1 MLNPKRSRFLRMSL
15 INHLSTISSN
25 RKNFPN
31 GQYPGG
37 GQRTML
43 NPEMNVLIVDDA
55 ATMRR
60 IVRSLL
66 RELGIKN
73 VREAEDGEIAFED
86 LKRQRADLVVSD
98 WSMPKMTGIELLRAI
113 RHDETLKDIP
123 VLMVTAESKKE
134 NIMEAVQAGV
144 SNYIVKPF
152 NSKTLE
158 EKLNKIFK

>member
-1 MLNPKRSRFLRMSL
+1 M
-15 INHLSTISSN
+15 I
-25 RKNFPN
+25 
-31 GQYPGG
+31 
-37 GQRTML
+37 
-43 NPEMNVLIVDDA
+43 NPEMNVLVVDDA

-73 VREAEDGEIAFED
+73 VREAEDGEMAFED
-86 LKRQRADLVVSD
+86 LKRQKADLVVSD
-98 WSMPKMTGIELLRAI
+98 WAMPKMTGIELLRAI
-113 RHDETLKDIP
+113 RQDDALKDTP

-144 SNYIVKPF
+144 NNYIVKPF

-158 EKLNKIFK
+158 EKLNKIFKEA

>member
-1 MLNPKRSRFLRMSL
+1 M
-15 INHLSTISSN
+15 I
-25 RKNFPN
+25 
-31 GQYPGG
+31 
-37 GQRTML
+37 
-43 NPEMNVLIVDDA
+43 NPEMNVLVVDDA

-73 VREAEDGEIAFED
+73 VREAEDGEMAFED
-86 LKRQRADLVVSD
+86 LKRQKADLVVSD
-98 WSMPKMTGIELLRAI
+98 WAMPKMTGIELLRAI
-113 RHDETLKDIP
+113 RQDGALKDTP

-144 SNYIVKPF
+144 NNYIVKPF

-158 EKLNKIFK
+158 EKLSKIFKDA

>member
-1 MLNPKRSRFLRMSL
+1 M
-15 INHLSTISSN
+15 I
-25 RKNFPN
+25 
-31 GQYPGG
+31 
-37 GQRTML
+37 
-43 NPEMNVLIVDDA
+43 NPEMNVLVVDDA

-73 VREAEDGEIAFED
+73 VREAEDGEMAFED
-86 LKRQRADLVVSD
+86 LKRQKADLVVSD
-98 WSMPKMTGIELLRAI
+98 WAMPKMTGIELLRAI
-113 RHDETLKDIP
+113 RQDAALKDTP

-158 EKLNKIFK
+158 DKLSKIFKDA

>member
-1 MLNPKRSRFLRMSL
+1 
-15 INHLSTISSN
+15 
-25 RKNFPN
+25 
-31 GQYPGG
+31 
-37 GQRTML
+37 
-43 NPEMNVLIVDDA
+43 
-55 ATMRR
+55 
-60 IVRSLL
+60 L

>member
-1 MLNPKRSRFLRMSL
+1 MLNPDMS
-15 INHLSTISSN
+15 
-25 RKNFPN
+25 
-31 GQYPGG
+31 
-37 GQRTML
+37 
-43 NPEMNVLIVDDA
+43 VLVVDDA

-73 VREAEDGEIAFED
+73 VREAEDGEMAFED
-86 LKRQRADLVVSD
+86 LKRQKADLVVSD
-98 WSMPKMTGIELLRAI
+98 WAMPRMTGIELLRAI
-113 RHDETLKDIP
+113 RQDENLKETP

-144 SNYIVKPF
+144 NNYIVKPF

-158 EKLNKIFK
+158 EKLNKIFKTA

>member
-1 MLNPKRSRFLRMSL
+1 MLNPD
-15 INHLSTISSN
+15 
-25 RKNFPN
+25 
-31 GQYPGG
+31 
-37 GQRTML
+37 
-43 NPEMNVLIVDDA
+43 MNVLVVDDA

-73 VREAEDGEIAFED
+73 VREAEDGEMAFED
-86 LKRQRADLVVSD
+86 LKRQKADLVVSD
-98 WSMPKMTGIELLRAI
+98 WAMPKMTGIELLRAI
-113 RHDETLKDIP
+113 CQDDALKEIP

-158 EKLNKIFK
+158 DKLNKIFKIA

>member
-1 MLNPKRSRFLRMSL
+1 M
-15 INHLSTISSN
+15 I
-25 RKNFPN
+25 
-31 GQYPGG
+31 
-37 GQRTML
+37 
-43 NPEMNVLIVDDA
+43 NPEMNVLVVDDA

-73 VREAEDGEIAFED
+73 VREAEDGEMAFED
-86 LKRQRADLVVSD
+86 LKRQKADLVVSD
-98 WSMPKMTGIELLRAI
+98 WAMPKMTGVELLRAI
-113 RHDETLKDIP
+113 RKDDALKDTP

-144 SNYIVKPF
+144 NNYIVKPF

-158 EKLNKIFK
+158 EKLNKIFKEA

>member
-1 MLNPKRSRFLRMSL
+1 MLKADL
-15 INHLSTISSN
+15 
-25 RKNFPN
+25 
-31 GQYPGG
+31 
-37 GQRTML
+37 
-43 NPEMNVLIVDDA
+43 NVLVVDDA

-73 VREAEDGEIAFED
+73 VREAEDGEAAFEN
-86 LKRQRADLVVSD
+86 LKLQKADLVVSD
-98 WSMPKMTGIELLRAI
+98 WTMPKMTGIELLRAI
-113 RHDETLKDIP
+113 RQDSTLKDTP

-144 SNYIVKPF
+144 TNYIVKPF

-158 EKLNKIFK
+158 EKLNKIFKEV

>member
-1 MLNPKRSRFLRMSL
+1 
-15 INHLSTISSN
+15 
-25 RKNFPN
+25 
-31 GQYPGG
+31 
-37 GQRTML
+37 ML
-43 NPEMNVLIVDDA
+43 NPEMNVLVVDDA

-73 VREAEDGEIAFED
+73 VREAEDGEMAFED
-86 LKRQRADLVVSD
+86 LKRQKADLVVSD
-98 WSMPKMTGIELLRAI
+98 WAMPKMTGIELLRAI
-113 RHDETLKDIP
+113 RQDEALKETP

-144 SNYIVKPF
+144 NNYIVKPF

-158 EKLNKIFK
+158 EKLNKIFKIA

>member
-1 MLNPKRSRFLRMSL
+1 MLNPD
-15 INHLSTISSN
+15 
-25 RKNFPN
+25 
-31 GQYPGG
+31 
-37 GQRTML
+37 
-43 NPEMNVLIVDDA
+43 MNVLVVDDA

-73 VREAEDGEIAFED
+73 VREAEDGEMALED

-98 WSMPKMTGIELLRAI
+98 WAMPKMTGIELLRAI
-113 RHDETLKDIP
+113 RQDSALKDTP

-134 NIMEAVQAGV
+134 SIMEAIQAGV
-144 SNYIVKPF
+144 NNYIVKPF

-158 EKLNKIFK
+158 EKLNKIFKVA

>member
-1 MLNPKRSRFLRMSL
+1 MLNPD
-15 INHLSTISSN
+15 
-25 RKNFPN
+25 
-31 GQYPGG
+31 
-37 GQRTML
+37 
-43 NPEMNVLIVDDA
+43 MNVLVVDDA

-73 VREAEDGEIAFED
+73 VREAEDGEMAFED
-86 LKRQRADLVVSD
+86 LKRQKADLVVSD
-98 WSMPKMTGIELLRAI
+98 WAMPKMTGIELLRAI
-113 RHDETLKDIP
+113 RQDEALKEIP

-158 EKLNKIFK
+158 DKLNKIFKVA

>member
-1 MLNPKRSRFLRMSL
+1 MLNPD
-15 INHLSTISSN
+15 
-25 RKNFPN
+25 
-31 GQYPGG
+31 
-37 GQRTML
+37 
-43 NPEMNVLIVDDA
+43 MNVLVVDDA

-73 VREAEDGEIAFED
+73 VREAEDGEMAFED

-98 WSMPKMTGIELLRAI
+98 WAMPKMTGIELLRAI
-113 RHDETLKDIP
+113 RQDEALKEIP

-158 EKLNKIFK
+158 DKLNKIFKIA

>member
-1 MLNPKRSRFLRMSL
+1 MINPD
-15 INHLSTISSN
+15 
-25 RKNFPN
+25 
-31 GQYPGG
+31 
-37 GQRTML
+37 
-43 NPEMNVLIVDDA
+43 MNVLVVDDA

-73 VREAEDGEIAFED
+73 VREAEDGEMAFED
-86 LKRQRADLVVSD
+86 LKRQKADLVVSD
-98 WSMPKMTGIELLRAI
+98 WAMPKMTGIELLRAI
-113 RHDETLKDIP
+113 RQDENLKETP

-144 SNYIVKPF
+144 NNYIVKPF

-158 EKLNKIFK
+158 EKLNKIFKTA

>member
-1 MLNPKRSRFLRMSL
+1 M
-15 INHLSTISSN
+15 I
-25 RKNFPN
+25 
-31 GQYPGG
+31 
-37 GQRTML
+37 
-43 NPEMNVLIVDDA
+43 NPEMNVLVVDDA

-73 VREAEDGEIAFED
+73 VREAEDGEAAFED
-86 LKRQRADLVVSD
+86 LKRQKADLVVSD
-98 WSMPKMTGIELLRAI
+98 WAMPKMTGIELLRAI
-113 RHDETLKDIP
+113 RQDEALKDTP

-144 SNYIVKPF
+144 NNYIVKPF

-158 EKLNKIFK
+158 EKLDKIFKGA

>member
-1 MLNPKRSRFLRMSL
+1 
-15 INHLSTISSN
+15 
-25 RKNFPN
+25 
-31 GQYPGG
+31 
-37 GQRTML
+37 ML
-43 NPEMNVLIVDDA
+43 NPEMNVMVVDDA

-73 VREAEDGEIAFED
+73 VREAEDGEVAFED

-113 RHDETLKDIP
+113 RQDDDLKDIP

-144 SNYIVKPF
+144 NNYIVKPF

>member
-1 MLNPKRSRFLRMSL
+1 MINPDL
-15 INHLSTISSN
+15 
-25 RKNFPN
+25 
-31 GQYPGG
+31 
-37 GQRTML
+37 
-43 NPEMNVLIVDDA
+43 NVLVVDDA

-73 VREAEDGEIAFED
+73 VREAEDGEMAFED
-86 LKRQRADLVVSD
+86 LKRQKADLVVSD
-98 WSMPKMTGIELLRAI
+98 WAMPKMTGIELLRAI
-113 RHDETLKDIP
+113 RQDTALKDTP

-144 SNYIVKPF
+144 NNYIVKPF

-158 EKLNKIFK
+158 EKLNKIFKEA